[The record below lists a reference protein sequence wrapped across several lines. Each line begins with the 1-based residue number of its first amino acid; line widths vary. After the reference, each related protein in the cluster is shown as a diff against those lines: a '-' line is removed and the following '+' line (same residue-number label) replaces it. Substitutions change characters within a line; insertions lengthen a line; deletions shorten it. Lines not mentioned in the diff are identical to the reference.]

1 MSETEIKVLSPK
13 LFSIDSEILD
23 RFQDRVSRVEFVRS
37 ACPAEFRTI
46 LHLFPIKGDPNA

>member
-13 LFSIDSEILD
+13 LFVIDSEILD

-37 ACPAEFRTI
+37 ASPPEFRTI
-46 LHLFPIKGDPNA
+46 LHLSPVKGAQNA